1 MLRLKVAGI
10 SSLTDAR
17 YCAGMGVEF
26 LAFTVH
32 SSGETSLSAD
42 NLRAIKPWIEGVKWM
57 GEFTGSDPEL
67 FRKLREEFIA
77 EAWLIEHNLL
87 NDVVSESEIWTTF
100 KPVKT
105 TDPLPEGNLQ
115 LQLENFSHGEQ
126 IHLLE
131 KAFQEKRQVM
141 LGNFYSPQEALALY
155 SRFPE
160 LVFCLQSGSEERPG
174 WMDLSGLQD
183 YLEAISPA

>member
-1 MLRLKVAGI
+1 
-10 SSLTDAR
+10 
-17 YCAGMGVEF
+17 MGVEF
-26 LAFTVH
+26 LAFTIRP
-32 SSGETSLSAD
+32 SGESSLSAE

-67 FRKLREEFIA
+67 FRKLREEFIT
-77 EAWLIEHNLL
+77 EAWLFKNNLL
-87 NDVVSESEIWTTF
+87 NDEVSESEIWTTF
-100 KPVKT
+100 QPVKT
-105 TDPLPEGNLQ
+105 TDLLPEGNLQ
-115 LQLENFSHGEQ
+115 LQLENFSHAEQ

-141 LGNFYSPQEALALY
+141 LGNFYSPQEAMTLY

-183 YLEAISPA
+183 YLEAISPV